1 MLALRTCVLAAKTRA
16 LRSIL
21 SLAAVLLP
29 LVISSTA
36 FAQLEGRPI
45 AQPYF
50 DFPTWA
56 RWSNCRPHPLMWQFD
71 PFVPYAQPEN
81 AACASGDCGAC
92 PPPSN
97 SCVEA
102 FVAHRPNGIYAIAD
116 FAPLT
121 YDVNNNVE
129 IARIGPAGATAL
141 GMGDLQSDFN
151 AGTRMTIGYV
161 WSPCLRIE
169 GGYFGTYS
177 WEDNIA
183 VTNLTA
189 NPQGGLG
196 DLNTILSG
204 FADVAGLSGND
215 LVTLAQFSAF
225 NSQELNARYWLDVP
239 PGPFDVS
246 LTLGLRH
253 LATRESLAFTSR
265 AGAGNV
271 AGSDVNNALLVNT
284 ANDLWGG
291 QLGVQVAWLQSAHT
305 WLEFDGKGMMFHN
318 NASQNSNYVRSDVVA
333 PFLTARDQ
341 QRTAWGG
348 DISLAYNIQFTPG
361 LVLRLGYQAVFL
373 NGVALSADNI
383 QRDNNLLQN
392 GPAQLDDSGEVV
404 YHGPVIGLM
413 WNR

>member
-1 MLALRTCVLAAKTRA
+1 MA
-16 LRSIL
+16 
-21 SLAAVLLP
+21 
-29 LVISSTA
+29 SSA

-50 DFPTWA
+50 DFPNWA
-56 RWSNCRPHPLMWQFD
+56 RWANCRPHPLMWQFD
-71 PFVPYAQPEN
+71 PFVPYAQPDN
-81 AACASGDCGAC
+81 AACLSGDCAAC
-92 PPPSN
+92 PPESN

-121 YDVNNNVE
+121 YNINHNVE
-129 IARIGPAGATAL
+129 IARLGAAGATAL
-141 GMGDLQSDFN
+141 DTGALQSEFN
-151 AGTRMTIGYV
+151 AGTRLTLGYV
-161 WSPCLRIE
+161 LSPCVRVE

-183 VTNLTA
+183 VTNFDPNA
-189 NPQGGLG
+189 QGGLG
-196 DLNTILSG
+196 NLNTLLSN

-225 NSQELNARYWLDVP
+225 NSQEVNIRYWLDLP

-246 LTLGLRH
+246 LTLGFRH
-253 LATRESLAFTSR
+253 MATRESLALFSR
-265 AGAGNV
+265 AGAGNLPG
-271 AGSDVNNALLVNT
+271 ADVDNNLLVNT
-284 ANDLWGG
+284 SNDLWGG
-291 QLGVQVAWLQSAHT
+291 QLGIQVAWLQSAHT
-305 WLEFDGKGMMFHN
+305 WVEFDGKGMMFHN
-318 NASQNSNYVRSDVVA
+318 NARQDSLYTRSDVIL
-333 PFLTARDQ
+333 PFATGREQ

-348 DISLAYNIQFTPG
+348 DLALTYNIQFTPG

-392 GPAQLDDSGEVV
+392 GPAQLNDSGEVV
-404 YHGPVIGLM
+404 YHGPIVGLM

>member
-1 MLALRTCVLAAKTRA
+1 MLALSQRTRRSLLNLAA
-16 LRSIL
+16 I
-21 SLAAVLLP
+21 LLP
-29 LVISSTA
+29 LVLASNA

-56 RWSNCRPHPLMWQFD
+56 RWANCRPHPLMWQFD

-81 AACASGDCGAC
+81 AACVSGDCGAC

-121 YDVNNNVE
+121 YDPNGSVE
-129 IARIGPAGATAL
+129 IARIGPGGVTAL
-141 GMGDLQSDFN
+141 STGDLQSEFN
-151 AGTRMTIGYV
+151 AGTRTTIGYV

-177 WEDNIA
+177 WEDNAIA
-183 VTNLTA
+183 TNLAA
-189 NPQGGLG
+189 NSQGGLG
-196 DLNTILSG
+196 NLNTILSN
-204 FADVAGLSGND
+204 FANAAGLSGND
-215 LVTLAQFSAF
+215 QVTIAQFSAF
-225 NSQELNARYWLDVP
+225 NSQEANLRYWLDIA

-253 LATRESLAFTSR
+253 MAARESFAFASQ
-265 AGAGNV
+265 AGAGNI
-271 AGSDVNNALLVNT
+271 AGSDVDNALLVNT

-291 QLGVQVAWLQSAHT
+291 QLGFQIAWLQSAHT
-305 WLEFDGKGMMFHN
+305 WLEFDAKGMMFHN
-318 NASQNSNYVRSDVVA
+318 NASQASLYTRSDVVL
-333 PFLTARDQ
+333 PFATAREQ

-348 DISLAYNIQFTPG
+348 DLSAVYNIQFTPG

-373 NGVALSADNI
+373 NGVALAPDNI
-383 QRDNNLLQN
+383 QRDNTILQA

-404 YHGPVIGLM
+404 YHGPIIGLM